1 MKKLVAL
8 LLALLLPVC
17 ALADT
22 FEVTMEVQTAQALF
36 SALVNQSVQKHT
48 GIEGVSSESVA
59 KLLQALLGNTK
70 ITAVTQENASAVSI
84 TLNGN
89 SFLDATIYL
98 SGGESLMTSS
108 LIPGY
113 VLVEDVSSASAA
125 EAENEKKIAEDVQ
138 NAFVAWKETLPV
150 ETVHGVFSGDAYTG
164 GTVCTTWTIKD
175 SDIAALMTAIMTP
188 ELREMIEQHVE
199 AEAAGE
205 DGILSAFDAANARV
219 AEENKYTY
227 TIRCV
232 ADDEDRLVGFSATV
246 FDEAAQVATFSLGKS
261 EKNIRAVIGLGLKQ
275 ENYWAECVLTESQ
288 RDQTTFFK
296 GEMREW
302 TADKSESFA
311 YVTEANAP
319 AMSYLLNCIMTKS
332 GQRELW
338 DGHVYLGTKAN
349 AGKEVLSFSGSM
361 NKANQ
366 SFETKCSLVE
376 NQQSMMTFS
385 LSKKPAAEIMPPD
398 ASLVRCAETDPAQG
412 ELYEK
417 VNQEFVFAITM
428 RLMQII
434 PFDLLLK
441 MDGLTQ

>member
-8 LLALLLPVC
+8 LLALFLPVC

-48 GIEGVSSESVA
+48 GLEGVSSESFA

-89 SFLDATIYL
+89 SFLDATTYL

-113 VLVEDVSSASAA
+113 VLVEDVPSASAT

-138 NAFVAWKETLPV
+138 NAFIAWKETRLV

-175 SDIAALMTAIMTP
+175 SDIAALMTALMTP
-188 ELREMIEQHVE
+188 ELREMIEQHV
-199 AEAAGE
+199 EAAGE

-232 ADDEDRLVGFSATV
+232 ADDEDRLIGFSATV
-246 FDEAAQVATFSLGKS
+246 FDEAAQVATFSLGV
-261 EKNIRAVIGLGLKQ
+261 NDQNVRVVIGLGLKQ

-288 RDQTTFFK
+288 RDQTTFIK
-296 GEMREW
+296 SEMREW

-311 YVTEANAP
+311 YVTEVNAP

-366 SFETKCSLVE
+366 SFEAKCSLVE
-376 NQQSMMTFS
+376 NQQPMMTFS
-385 LSKKPAAEIMPPD
+385 LSKKPTAEIMPPD
-398 ASLVRCAETDPAQG
+398 ASLVRCAETDPDQG
-412 ELYEK
+412 ELFEK
-417 VNQEFVFAITM
+417 VNQELVFAITM

>member
-1 MKKLVAL
+1 MKRLVAL
-8 LLALLLPVC
+8 LLALFLPVC
-17 ALADT
+17 ALAET

-36 SALVNQSVQKHT
+36 SALVDQSVQQPMRL
-48 GIEGVSSESVA
+48 EGVSSESVA

-70 ITAVTQENASAVSI
+70 ITAVTQENASSVSI

-89 SFLDATIYL
+89 SFLDATTYM
-98 SGGESLMTSS
+98 SDSESLMTSS

-113 VLVEDVSSASAA
+113 VLVEDAAPTSAA

-138 NAFVAWKETLPV
+138 TAYEAWKKTLPV
-150 ETVHGVFSGDAYTG
+150 ETAHGVFSGDAYTG
-164 GTVCTTWTIKD
+164 GTVCTTWTITD

-188 ELREMIEQHVE
+188 ELREMIEQHAD
-199 AEAAGE
+199 AETAGK
-205 DGILSAFDAANARV
+205 DSILSAFDAANARV

-227 TIRCV
+227 TIRRV
-232 ADDEDRLVGFSATV
+232 TDDDDQLIGFSATV
-246 FDEAAQVATFSLGKS
+246 FDQAAQVATFSLGKS
-261 EKNIRAVIGLGLKQ
+261 EQSTRVVIGLGLKQ

-288 RDQTTFFK
+288 RDQTTFIK

-319 AMSYLLNCIMTKS
+319 AMSYLMNCIMTKS

-349 AGKEVLSFSGSM
+349 AGKEMLSFSGSI

-366 SFETKCSLVE
+366 SFEAKCSLVE
-376 NQQSMMTFS
+376 NQQPMMTFS

-398 ASLVRCAETDPAQG
+398 ASLVRCAETDPDQG

-417 VNQEFVFAITM
+417 VNQEFMFAITM

-441 MDGLTQ
+441 LDGLTQ

>member
-8 LLALLLPVC
+8 LLALFLPVC

-36 SALVNQSVQKHT
+36 SALVDQSVQKHT
-48 GIEGVSSESVA
+48 GLEGVSSESVA

-113 VLVEDVSSASAA
+113 VLVEDVPSASAT

-164 GTVCTTWTIKD
+164 GTVCTTWTITD

-188 ELREMIEQHVE
+188 ELREMIEQHV
-199 AEAAGE
+199 EAAGE

-246 FDEAAQVATFSLGKS
+246 FDEAAQVATFSLGV
-261 EKNIRAVIGLGLKQ
+261 NDQNVRVVIGLGLKQ

-288 RDQTTFFK
+288 RDQTTFIK

-319 AMSYLLNCIMTKS
+319 AMSYLLNCIITKS

-361 NKANQ
+361 NEANQ
-366 SFETKCSLVE
+366 SFEAKCSLME

-398 ASLVRCAETDPAQG
+398 ASLVRCAETDPDQG

-417 VNQEFVFAITM
+417 VNQELVFAITM

>member
-8 LLALLLPVC
+8 LLALFLPVC

-48 GIEGVSSESVA
+48 GLEGVSSESVA

-89 SFLDATIYL
+89 SFLDATTYL

-199 AEAAGE
+199 AAGE
-205 DGILSAFDAANARV
+205 EGILSAFDAANARV

-232 ADDEDRLVGFSATV
+232 ADDDDRLIGFSATV
-246 FDEAAQVATFSLGKS
+246 FDEAAQVATFSLGV
-261 EKNIRAVIGLGLKQ
+261 NDQNVRVVIGLGLKQ

-288 RDQTTFFK
+288 RDQTTFIK

-366 SFETKCSLVE
+366 SFEAKCSLVE
-376 NQQSMMTFS
+376 NQQSMMTFA
-385 LSKKPAAEIMPPD
+385 LSKKPAAEIIPPD
-398 ASLVRCAETDPAQG
+398 ASLVRCAESDPDQRD
-412 ELYEK
+412 LYEK

>member
-48 GIEGVSSESVA
+48 GLEGVSSESVA

-98 SGGESLMTSS
+98 SGEESLMTSS

-113 VLVEDVSSASAA
+113 VLVEDVPSASAA

-164 GTVCTTWTIKD
+164 GTVCTTWTITD

-199 AEAAGE
+199 AAGE

-219 AEENKYTY
+219 TEENKYTY

-232 ADDEDRLVGFSATV
+232 ADDEDRLIGVSATV
-246 FDEAAQVATFSLGKS
+246 LDEAAQVATFSLGV
-261 EKNIRAVIGLGLKQ
+261 NDQNVRVVIGLGLKQ

-288 RDQTTFFK
+288 RDQTTFIK

-338 DGHVYLGTKAN
+338 DGHVYLGTKAI

-366 SFETKCSLVE
+366 SFEAQCSLVE

-398 ASLVRCAETDPAQG
+398 ASLVRCAETDPDQG

-417 VNQEFVFAITM
+417 VNQELVFAITM

>member
-8 LLALLLPVC
+8 LLALFLPVC

-36 SALVNQSVQKHT
+36 SSLVNQSVQKHT
-48 GIEGVSSESVA
+48 GLEGVSSESVA

-89 SFLDATIYL
+89 SFLDATTYL

-113 VLVEDVSSASAA
+113 VLVEAVPSASAA

-164 GTVCTTWTIKD
+164 GTVCTTWTITD

-199 AEAAGE
+199 AAGE

-219 AEENKYTY
+219 TEENKYTY

-232 ADDEDRLVGFSATV
+232 ADDEDRLIGVSATV
-246 FDEAAQVATFSLGKS
+246 LDEAAQVATFSLGV
-261 EKNIRAVIGLGLKQ
+261 NDQNVRVVIGLGLKQ
-275 ENYWAECVLTESQ
+275 ENYWAECVLTKSQ
-288 RDQTTFFK
+288 RDQTTFIK

-349 AGKEVLSFSGSM
+349 AGKEVMSFSGSM

-366 SFETKCSLVE
+366 SFEAKCSLVE
-376 NQQSMMTFS
+376 NQQPMMSFS

-398 ASLVRCAETDPAQG
+398 ASLVRCAEADPDQG

>member
-1 MKKLVAL
+1 MKKIVAL

-17 ALADT
+17 ALAET
-22 FEVTMEVQTAQALF
+22 FEVTLEMRTAQAMF
-36 SALVNQSVQKHT
+36 SAILDQSVQEQM
-48 GIEGVSSESVA
+48 GLDGVASESVV
-59 KLLQALLGNTK
+59 KLLQSLLGNTK
-70 ITAVTQENASAVSI
+70 ITVINQENASSVSI

-89 SFLDATIYL
+89 SFLDATNYL
-98 SGGESLMTSS
+98 SGTETLMTSS

-113 VLVEDVSSASAA
+113 VLVEDADSATAA
-125 EAENEKKIAEDVQ
+125 NTETEQKIMEDVHSAYQ
-138 NAFVAWKETLPV
+138 AWKEALPV
-150 ETVHGVFSGDAYTG
+150 ETAQGVFSGDAYSG
-164 GTVCTTWTIKD
+164 GTSCTTWTITD
-175 SDIAALMTAIMTP
+175 SDIAVLMSAVMTP
-188 ELREMIEQHVE
+188 ELRGMIEQQMDT
-199 AEAAGE
+199 EAAGE
-205 DGILSAFDAANARV
+205 DSVLASFDAANARV

-227 TIRCV
+227 TIRRV
-232 ADDEDRLVGFSATV
+232 IDDADQLIGFSVTV
-246 FDEAAQVATFSLGKS
+246 FDQEAQVATFSLGKS
-261 EKNIRAVIGLGLKQ
+261 DQRIRVVIGLGLKH

-288 RDQTTFFK
+288 RDQTTFLK

-319 AMSYLLNCIMTKS
+319 AMSYLLNCITTKS

-361 NKANQ
+361 NKADQ
-366 SFETKCSLVE
+366 SFEAKFSLVE

-385 LSKKPAAEIMPPD
+385 LSKKPVAEIMPPD
-398 ASLVRCAETDPAQG
+398 ASLVRCSESDPDQG
-412 ELYEK
+412 ELYAK

-434 PFDLLLK
+434 PFDVLLK
-441 MDGLTQ
+441 LDGLTP

>member
-8 LLALLLPVC
+8 LLALFLPVC

-36 SALVNQSVQKHT
+36 SALVNKSVQKHT
-48 GIEGVSSESVA
+48 GLEGVSSESVA

-89 SFLDATIYL
+89 SFLDATTYL

-113 VLVEDVSSASAA
+113 VLVEDVLSASAA

-164 GTVCTTWTIKD
+164 GTVCTTWTITD

-188 ELREMIEQHVE
+188 EMREMIEQHV
-199 AEAAGE
+199 EAAGE

-219 AEENKYTY
+219 TEENKYTY

-246 FDEAAQVATFSLGKS
+246 FDEEAQVATFSLGV
-261 EKNIRAVIGLGLKQ
+261 NDQNVRVVIGLGLKQ

-288 RDQTTFFK
+288 RDQTTFIK

-319 AMSYLLNCIMTKS
+319 AMSHLLNCIMTKS

-338 DGHVYLGTKAN
+338 DGHVYLGTKAI

-366 SFETKCSLVE
+366 SFEAKCSLVE

-385 LSKKPAAEIMPPD
+385 LSKKPAAEIIPPD
-398 ASLVRCAETDPAQG
+398 ASLVRCAESDPDQRD
-412 ELYEK
+412 LYEK

>member
-1 MKKLVAL
+1 MKRLVAL

-17 ALADT
+17 ALAET
-22 FEVTMEVQTAQALF
+22 YEVTMEVQTAEALF
-36 SALVNQSVQKHT
+36 SALVDQSVQQHM
-48 GIEGVSSESVA
+48 GLDGVSGESVA

-70 ITAVTQENASAVSI
+70 ITAVTQENASSVSI
-84 TLNGN
+84 SLNGS
-89 SFLDATIYL
+89 SFLDATTYQ
-98 SGGESLMTSS
+98 SGSESLMTSS

-113 VLVEDVSSASAA
+113 VLVEEAAAASAA
-125 EAENEKKIAEDVQ
+125 EDEKEKKIAEDAQ
-138 NAFVAWKETLPV
+138 NAYDAWKKALPV
-150 ETVHGVFSGDAYTG
+150 ETAHGVFSGDAYTG
-164 GTVCTTWTIKD
+164 GTVCTTWTITD
-175 SDIAALMTAIMTP
+175 SDIAALMTAVMTP
-188 ELREMIEQHVE
+188 ELREMIKQHADDE
-199 AEAAGE
+199 TAGKG
-205 DGILSAFDAANARV
+205 DILSAFDAGNVRV

-227 TIRCV
+227 TIRRV
-232 ADDEDRLVGFSATV
+232 ADDDDQLVGFSATV
-246 FDEAAQVATFSLGKS
+246 FDQAAQVATFSLGV
-261 EKNIRAVIGLGLKQ
+261 NDQNVRMVIGLGLKQ

-288 RDQTTFFK
+288 RDQTTFIK

-311 YVTEANAP
+311 YVAEANAP

-349 AGKEVLSFSGSM
+349 ASKEVLSFSGSM

-366 SFETKCSLVE
+366 SFEAKCSLVE
-376 NQQSMMTFS
+376 NQQPMMTFS
-385 LSKKPAAEIMPPD
+385 LSKKPAEEIMPPD
-398 ASLVRCAETDPAQG
+398 ASLVRCAESDPDQG

-428 RLMQII
+428 RLMQFI